1 MIKQK
6 QKPERDTAVTLND
19 WIDYIQSEYGAAP
32 EHPWADEPEFAVFRH
47 ESNRKWFALFMTV
60 ARFRLGLPG
69 EGDIAVVNLKA
80 DPRLIGS
87 QREKLGFFPAYHMNK
102 EHWLTAALDGS
113 APEDEIKALLAMS
126 FGLTAPKPRR
136 RRTQKEDTP

>member
-47 ESNRKWFALFMTV
+47 ESNRKWFALVMNI
-60 ARFRLGLPG
+60 RRDRLLPG
-69 EGDIAVVNLKA
+69 EDGIQRDTHPPNGREGHN
-80 DPRLIGS
+80 PR
-87 QREKLGFFPAYHMNK
+87 
-102 EHWLTAALDGS
+102 
-113 APEDEIKALLAMS
+113 
-126 FGLTAPKPRR
+126 
-136 RRTQKEDTP
+136 